1 MMKKALWIIV
11 ALLFMGLLSD
21 AEAAPRRQIRQV
33 LRDQFGNTLASA
45 TCHVE
50 VSTDKGSTWA
60 DASVYS
66 TLAGSVAATGSNL
79 TADSTGVCTGF
90 LDDFDYNFTST
101 QFRVTATKTGYTSQT
116 YSNILVGPQ
125 IGGTYTLAADTTVTT
140 DLDIPYGVIISIP
153 TGKYLTI
160 NGTLRAGLYQIFSCT
175 DFGTLSAKPCVM
187 FCPQTTNK
195 YSSSGSTNADAIT
208 CSGKVTEVYPQWWG
222 ANPSNS
228 STSATA
234 TKNAI
239 NGAIRSLNPNQ
250 ATTCSGSTCNMTI
263 GPGGVVKIAGFFQ
276 VDGTINLTSGVS
288 LEGLGTSNNWATY
301 TSSMNKQ
308 SAIYCAQT
316 DGTDCITSYVDSGM
330 FNASCEITGYSEY
343 QFNVSRP
350 KGVTIRG
357 LRITG
362 NTSSG
367 WGVVLGEPTKSTET
381 YQSYC
386 AGTSYPWRFT
396 GAYDATIEENIID
409 SHGKGGMH
417 LNCTAGSR
425 IRKNWIT
432 GNKSHG
438 IISVWDNAAQVF
450 TENHFQNNCGTTSV
464 SCTVVGVANDPCYN
478 GIKLIYGYGNDITGN
493 SFESSGAG
501 GHGCQQGQTY
511 IAASMGL
518 SYNGN
523 YHENSGAT
531 TYLDGVA
538 STGDTITDDAHG
550 LANGERVV
558 FSTVVAGLTAG
569 THYYVVEK
577 TADTFKVSTASGGTA
592 ENITADGAVTYRRS
606 ETQRGVH
613 LALWNHGINVR
624 DNFFGHNNTA
634 SSLYCDAVY
643 IVPDYA
649 SSTEYQIADVIIS
662 GNTAATAEYN
672 YCNPHLVNFSGRY
685 PYARNITLEN
695 NGVRVKTP
703 GITGHAYYNDADT
716 IYTGIS
722 TYSSNTKIMGQQPVS
737 DSGIVKADKARVV
750 DTLINGGIFA
760 AASNI
765 KGLWVMDETGATSTI
780 YDRSGNAHN
789 ATLKNA
795 AGTSINASTLYPSI
809 GGTAPALF
817 SDGTTHFEAADH
829 DDFTFATSPF
839 SIVVLARPTDLPPT
853 YVGSAP
859 FTNVLFGKMD
869 QTTGSAQM
877 EYLFYVFTDGS
888 TNKLR
893 YVAFDNNDG
902 SSMGR
907 SYDTTIRTDV
917 NTWRTYV
924 MTNDGS
930 GNASGVALYYDG
942 ARVDDTGAASI
953 TTMRNTTS
961 VPGNVWIAA
970 DGSVNGFHGDYALAL
985 VVAEQLTASQV
996 ARIDALLRG
1005 WAGNNVSS
1013 STSRAASTMV
1023 TGPTSSTDNAI
1034 ARFDGTSGRVIQ
1046 NSVVT
1051 ITDDG
1056 AVTISATEG
1065 NDGVLNIWA
1074 DEGDDTTDKWS
1085 IVAQA
1090 AASNALAVKNST
1102 NEVFT
1107 ISTGGTVN
1115 IPSGQTYDIN
1125 GNPHSHA
1132 GIAADGSNCSAG
1144 YAALGVDA
1152 SGNAQGCW
1160 QVTPAAIGA
1169 AASNASTTVNN
1180 QTCTLGSSCTITANL
1195 PSNPAACSAGQY
1207 VSDIAAD
1214 GTLTCGT
1221 PAGAGDV
1228 TDVGDC
1234 SSGAC
1239 YDGSA
1244 DGGTYWRL
1252 YDGTSA
1258 YVGGTA
1264 GVRTLTLAPS
1274 NASAE
1279 NMTITFGN
1287 NDDTV
1292 ALASGTGAKV
1302 SINGNAATATALAAD
1317 PADCSANQYANAI
1330 NASGTLSCAQ
1340 VAAAQVSGLGTMAT
1354 EAKTTYLTVA
1364 SPSSTGTHTHTAG
1377 TLNDGAYAINW
1388 TWTMDSSAGAEN
1400 NGILWACTS
1409 AGSEAQNQNFLKY
1422 TIAAGYTGSAA
1433 VRGLRI
1439 EMSTAG
1445 TGNTISSTGATAN
1458 MAMSPNAIGA
1468 TAGMN
1473 IGSGGNAIN
1482 GAINIGALGTSGD
1495 NEASQVNYGVRGIA
1509 KSTGAGG
1516 IAYGGHF
1523 SIDATSGDTTNSA
1536 VLVADNLTA
1545 EVNILDLR
1553 HNGSSVFKVDHTG
1566 VITGI
1571 KAGDLPA
1578 ASDSAQGAVELATSA
1593 ETTTGTDTGRA
1604 VTPDGLA
1611 GSDFGKRIVE
1621 IMVVAPTTDVSATDG
1636 QAYFVVPTELNGYDL
1651 VRVAATVI
1659 TAGSTNSTVIDIY
1672 SVTQS
1677 HDVLSTGMNIET
1689 NETSTRTSA
1698 TPGTIDT
1705 TYHNMSTG
1713 EVLRI
1718 DVTSVSTTKPK
1729 GLIVEMV
1736 FQLP

>member
-1 MMKKALWIIV
+1 MKKALWILI
-11 ALLFMGLLSD
+11 ALLFMGLVTD
-21 AEAAPRRQIRQV
+21 ASAAPRRQIRQV
-33 LRDQFGNTLASA
+33 LRDTYGNVLSAA

-50 VSTDKGSTWA
+50 YSTDKGSTWA
-60 DASVYS
+60 DATVYS
-66 TLAGSVAATGSNL
+66 TLTGSTGASGSNL

-101 QFRVTATKTGYTSQT
+101 QFRVTASKTGYTSQT

-125 IGGTYTLAADTTVTT
+125 IGGTYTLADDTTVTT

-624 DNFFGHNNTA
+624 DNFFAHNNKA

-662 GNTAATAEYN
+662 GNTMTTNNTAEYN
-672 YCNPHLVNFSGRY
+672 YCNPHIVNFSGRH

-695 NGVRVKTP
+695 NGVRVNTP
-703 GITGHAYYNDADT
+703 GLTGHAYYNDPDT
-716 IYTGIS
+716 IYTSLSYASNVKVTGS
-722 TYSSNTKIMGQQPVS
+722 TPVS
-737 DSGIVKADKARVV
+737 DSAILQANKTRLIDA
-750 DTLINGGIFA
+750 LINGGVFTSS
-760 AASNI
+760 SNI
-765 KGLWVMDETGATSTI
+765 KGMWFMDETGATDTI
-780 YDRSGNAHN
+780 RDRSGNSHDMSITAN
-789 ATLKNA
+789 AGGAAVNASTMYPSA
-795 AGTSINASTLYPSI
+795 AGTI
-809 GGTAPALF
+809 PALLVN
-817 SDGTTHFEAADH
+817 GQGVAAADS
-829 DDFTFATSPF
+829 DDFTFSLSSTPF
-839 SIVVLARPTDLPPT
+839 SIIVLAKPHDLPPT
-853 YVGSAP
+853 YAGVAP
-859 FTNVLFGKMD
+859 YTNTLFAKYDG
-869 QTTGSAQM
+869 TTGSKQR
-877 EYLFYVFTDGS
+877 EYLFYVYTDGS
-888 TNKLR
+888 TNKLTWAQYDNSGGSAAR
-893 YVAFDNNDG
+893 YYNT
-902 SSMGR
+902 SIR
-907 SYDTTIRTDV
+907 SDV
-917 NTWRTYV
+917 NEWHTYAV
-924 MTNDGS
+924 THAGTAGDVSSTVG
-930 GNASGVALYYDG
+930 LYYDG
-942 ARVDDTGAASI
+942 SQVGDTGSGTI
-953 TTMRNTTS
+953 TSMANTTS
-961 VPGNVWIAA
+961 VPGNSWTAT
-970 DGSVNGFHGDYALAL
+970 DGSVYSFYGDYALAI
-985 VVAEQLTASQV
+985 VVAEELSASQV

-1005 WAGNNVSS
+1005 AAGDGLSTYVTPAQTPESVYIKGREGGDATLYLWA
-1013 STSRAASTMV
+1013 
-1023 TGPTSSTDNAI
+1023 
-1034 ARFDGTSGRVIQ
+1034 
-1046 NSVVT
+1046 
-1051 ITDDG
+1051 DDG
-1056 AVTISATEG
+1056 
-1065 NDGVLNIWA
+1065 
-1074 DEGDDTTDKWS
+1074 DDATDKWS
-1085 IVAQA
+1085 IVSQA
-1090 AASNALAVKNST
+1090 SGNNLSFQSNAVEKASLTTAGGLTVT
-1102 NEVFT
+1102 NLTDSGLTTTRVPFA
-1107 ISTGGTVN
+1107 STGGLLV
-1115 IPSGQTYDIN
+1115 DD
-1125 GNPHSHA
+1125 
-1132 GIAADGSNCSAG
+1132 ADMTFAT
-1144 YAALGVDA
+1144 D
-1152 SGNAQGCW
+1152 
-1160 QVTPAAIGA
+1160 
-1169 AASNASTTVNN
+1169 
-1180 QTCTLGSSCTITANL
+1180 TLTITK
-1195 PSNPAACSAGQY
+1195 
-1207 VSDIAAD
+1207 IA
-1214 GTLTCGT
+1214 TTQT
-1221 PAGAGDV
+1221 
-1228 TDVGDC
+1228 
-1234 SSGAC
+1234 
-1239 YDGSA
+1239 
-1244 DGGTYWRL
+1244 
-1252 YDGTSA
+1252 
-1258 YVGGTA
+1258 
-1264 GVRTLTLAPS
+1264 
-1274 NASAE
+1274 
-1279 NMTITFGN
+1279 TITG
-1287 NDDTV
+1287 
-1292 ALASGTGAKV
+1292 
-1302 SINGNAATATALAAD
+1302 
-1317 PADCSANQYANAI
+1317 P
-1330 NASGTLSCAQ
+1330 
-1340 VAAAQVSGLGTMAT
+1340 
-1354 EAKTTYLTVA
+1354 
-1364 SPSSTGTHTHTAG
+1364 TAG
-1377 TLNDGAYAINW
+1377 TLTNKVYEAV
-1388 TWTMDSSAGAEN
+1388 SSALSGA
-1400 NGILWACTS
+1400 
-1409 AGSEAQNQNFLKY
+1409 
-1422 TIAAGYTGSAA
+1422 TGSIA
-1433 VRGLRI
+1433 VNVASGEQI
-1439 EMSTAG
+1439 IGTACRVE
-1445 TGNTISSTGATAN
+1445 TA
-1458 MAMSPNAIGA
+1458 I
-1468 TAGMN
+1468 
-1473 IGSGGNAIN
+1473 
-1482 GAINIGALGTSGD
+1482 TSGD
-1495 NEASQVNYGVRGIA
+1495 GGTTFSAAFATGSTAALSSGTLFA
-1509 KSTGAGG
+1509 K
-1516 IAYGGHF
+1516 
-1523 SIDATSGDTTNSA
+1523 DTKIISY
-1536 VLVADNLTA
+1536 
-1545 EVNILDLR
+1545 
-1553 HNGSSVFKVDHTG
+1553 
-1566 VITGI
+1566 
-1571 KAGDLPA
+1571 
-1578 ASDSAQGAVELATSA
+1578 
-1593 ETTTGTDTGRA
+1593 
-1604 VTPDGLA
+1604 
-1611 GSDFGKRIVE
+1611 
-1621 IMVVAPTTDVSATDG
+1621 TTDVT
-1636 QAYFVVPTELNGYDL
+1636 T
-1651 VRVAATVI
+1651 
-1659 TAGSTNSTVIDIY
+1659 
-1672 SVTQS
+1672 
-1677 HDVLSTGMNIET
+1677 
-1689 NETSTRTSA
+1689 
-1698 TPGTIDT
+1698 DT
-1705 TYHNMSTG
+1705 TTITLTCDGGKTFNAGVVRCT
-1713 EVLRI
+1713 VWTRALAI
-1718 DVTSVSTTKPK
+1718 ANTP
-1729 GLIVEMV
+1729 
-1736 FQLP
+1736 